1 MPPINLLVK
10 PASGQCNLHCEYCF
24 YCDLTQKRE
33 QASYGMMTEKTLDN
47 MMRRVFSFAEH
58 DVTIAYQGGEPT
70 LRGLDFFRLS
80 VELQKKYNTRHLP
93 VHNALQ
99 TNGTLLTR
107 EWAQFFRENRFLLG
121 VSLDG
126 TKETNDAFRL
136 TKAGKSSYSAVQH
149 GIELLESEGVDF
161 NILTVVHARTA
172 RNIGKVYGAFRRRG
186 LRYLQFIPCLDPLGE
201 TPGSHPYSLTP
212 KAYGDFLCRLFDCWW
227 QDIEKGE
234 FVSIRQF
241 DNYVQML
248 LGIPPESCGMSGV
261 CSLQNVVEADG
272 GVYPCDFYVTD
283 RYSLGNVND
292 NSFEEIYQK
301 REELRFIEES
311 LVPDEECK
319 SCEWRGLCGNGCKR
333 YREPRRE
340 DGSFQRNFFCE
351 SYRQFF
357 SYAYPRLRAAAME
370 LSRRAPR

>member
-1 MPPINLLVK
+1 MPPINLLIK
-10 PASGQCNLHCEYCF
+10 PASGQCNLHCQYCF
-24 YCDLTQKRE
+24 YCDLTEKRE
-33 QASYGMMTEKTLDN
+33 QASYGMMTEETLDN
-47 MMRRVFSFAEH
+47 LMRRVFAFAQD

-80 VELQKKYNTRHLP
+80 VELQNKYNTRRLP
-93 VHNALQ
+93 IHNALQ

-107 EWAQFFRENRFLLG
+107 EWAEFFRGNHFLLG

-136 TKAGKSSYSAVQH
+136 TKAGKSSYSAVLH
-149 GIELLESEGVDF
+149 GIELLENAGVEF

-172 RNIGKVYGAFRRRG
+172 RNINKVYSAFRRRG

-227 QDIEKGE
+227 QDLEKGE
-234 FVSIRQF
+234 AVSIRQF

-283 RYSLGNVND
+283 RYRLGSVNE

-301 REELRFIEES
+301 RQALRFIEES
-311 LVPDEECK
+311 RVPDPGCAD
-319 SCEWRGLCGNGCKR
+319 CRWRALCGNGCKR
-333 YREPRRE
+333 YREPRLP
-340 DGSFQRNFFCE
+340 DGTFRRNFFCE

-357 SYAYPRLRAAAME
+357 DYAYPRLCRVAEFVA
-370 LSRRAPR
+370 R